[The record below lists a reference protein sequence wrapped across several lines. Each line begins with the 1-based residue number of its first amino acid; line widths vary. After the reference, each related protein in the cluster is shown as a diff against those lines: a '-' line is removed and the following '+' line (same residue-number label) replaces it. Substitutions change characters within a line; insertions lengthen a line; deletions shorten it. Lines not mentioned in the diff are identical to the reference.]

1 MLAQLPNNSYLC
13 KRKDSRGVATRRKRQ
28 TDSLSL
34 LSFVGIKHNVGSMK
48 EQEIWK
54 PVVGFEG
61 YYEVSNL
68 GRVRSVDRII
78 TYSTGVK
85 TPYKG
90 KVISSIVTQAYLQV
104 NLQVNQRRKMA
115 YVHRLVAEAFIP
127 NPDSKKHVDHING
140 DKLDN
145 RVENLR
151 WATPRENQYNP
162 VTVRRHREMMAKR
175 VCKSIKRVY
184 QYDLDMNLINTFSSI
199 ADAGRQTGINTSS
212 IVGCC
217 RNRQYKNTAGGY
229 IWRYADE
236 DINKNQNSKL

>member
-1 MLAQLPNNSYLC
+1 MLARLPNNSYLC
-13 KRKDSRGVATRRKRQ
+13 KCKDSSGVATLRKGQ

-34 LSFVGIKHNVGSMK
+34 LSFVGITYNVGSMK

-78 TYSTGVK
+78 VYSTGVK

-90 KVISSIVTQAYLQV
+90 RIITPIVTQAYLQV
-104 NLQVNQRRKMA
+104 NLQINQRRKTS

-127 NPDSKKHVDHING
+127 NPHSKKHVDHING
-140 DKLDN
+140 NKFDN

-151 WATPRENQYNP
+151 WATPRENQLNP
-162 VTVRRHREMMAKR
+162 VTVSRYREGMAKR
-175 VCKSIKRVY
+175 EDKNVKRVC
-184 QYDLDMNLINTFSSI
+184 QYDLDMNLVNTFCSI
-199 ADAGRQTGINTSS
+199 ADASRQTGTNASS
-212 IVGCC
+212 IAGCC
-217 RNRQYKNTAGGY
+217 RNRRYKLTAGGY

-236 DINKNQNSKL
+236 DNNNKTK